1 MKESKTKT
9 MSKTKINITDNQPTD
24 FKEAFRIR
32 LRLYEKIIEKSN
44 INCNLNKS
52 YNILSSTEHGLS
64 LNELVD
70 INNNVKEV
78 YSLIDITYDNEA
90 VGNKIQQLNNDVS
103 SFFKKYGTYSLEDL
117 MLICIGDKFKS
128 LIQPDSIRWELLCRH
143 LRPFSYTVINV
154 KNECYVKNSNVIV
167 NDASFVDNR
176 VICYNI
182 LNEYDKFII
191 KTKGIKVE
199 IIIEENKKLIVYGI
213 LDDVEMELVNN
224 SFINTIRKEIKDVSA
239 LLKACDHETSNMFIN
254 SLELK
259 DYLINYNVEDYE
271 KMFKGIQ
278 TMVSGFKKKQTM
290 TIVKDFVKDELFVK
304 RKTLLNLLIM
314 STCVENQYLAYLLYD
329 LMSNDTNGIV
339 DTQEQIMI
347 YDSFPHCIK
356 LCFKT
361 AMKQTLQYTTE
372 LSNFDFNKVPLEQQI
387 CLMNASDNVKEKA
400 MTKYKEVKSKSD
412 DGGTKARSYLEG
424 LLKIPFNIYK
434 REPILH
440 VVNNLRELILID
452 KDLIDVKNVE
462 IINIDNIT
470 IVHIIKLLTHLKS
483 SIFDSFKEEH
493 LKKYILKLFSKL
505 DKAHTENVI
514 QDINS
519 VIHQCGQGICKI
531 EAHSIKKTQAAF
543 LKKWIEQENIDKNSL
558 VLKEIFYKVL
568 LNEEHLTWVLKNNS
582 LLRPI
587 KLYNHLNVG
596 TSLVSTYLKDV
607 KATLNSCVHGH
618 KKAKVQIE
626 RIIGQWLNGSSNMQ
640 GCVLGFEGNPGVGK
654 TTLAKGLSKCLK
666 DNEGNCRPL
675 SIIAIGGDANAST
688 LVGHSYTYVGSTWGQ
703 IVQILMDNKCMN
715 PIIVIDEVD
724 KVSKT
729 EHGREIIGI
738 LTHLLDSTQNNN
750 FQDKYFSGI
759 GLDLSKILFVLSYND
774 PEAIDRIMLD
784 RIHRIQFDTLTVE
797 DKIEITKKHLLP
809 ELYSKFSL
817 ANTFSFDDDVIK
829 FIIDN
834 YTLEPGVR
842 KLKEKLFEIIGEI
855 NLSMLNKEFDNINV
869 PIEITIDDIKNK
881 YFKDKR
887 QIKVMKVHEDNRV
900 GLINALWANQ
910 LGQGGVLPLH
920 AKFVPSNKFLDL
932 TLTGSLGDVMKE
944 SIQVSLTTA
953 WNLTSEKV
961 QKELIAKYNNPS
973 KNEVY
978 GLHIHCPSISTKKD
992 GPSATTAFTVILYSL
1007 FNNIKIKHN
1016 FGITGETSF
1025 DQRLTEIGGLREKI
1039 IHSIPSGLTEY
1050 IYPKENEYDFNKIME
1065 IYKDNEIINGIKFHC
1080 IETVSEV
1087 LDLILEK

>member
-1 MKESKTKT
+1 MKESKTKPMT
-9 MSKTKINITDNQPTD
+9 KTKINVMDNSPTD
-24 FKEAFRIR
+24 FKEAFKIR
-32 LRLYEKIIEKSN
+32 LKLYEKIIEKSN
-44 INCNLNKS
+44 INCTLNKS
-52 YNILSSTEHGLS
+52 YNILSSVEHGLS

-70 INNNVKEV
+70 INAHIKEV
-78 YSLIDITYDNEA
+78 YNLIDITCDNEV

-103 SFFKKYGTYSLEDL
+103 TFFKKYGTYSLEDL
-117 MLICIGDKFKS
+117 MLICIGDKFK
-128 LIQPDSIRWELLCRH
+128 LLMQTHDIRWELLCQY

-154 KNECYVKNSNVIV
+154 KNECYVKNGTLDGSETNLL
-167 NDASFVDNR
+167 DNR
-176 VICYNI
+176 VVCYNI
-182 LNEYDKFII
+182 LNEYDKFSI

-199 IIIEENKKLIVYGI
+199 ILIEENKKLIVYGI
-213 LDDVEMELVNN
+213 LDDVEMGLVNN
-224 SFINTIRKEIKDVSA
+224 PFFSKIRKELRDTSI
-239 LLKACDHETSNMFIN
+239 LLKDCDNETANMFIN

-259 DYLINYNVEDYE
+259 DYLINYKIDDYA
-271 KMFKGIQ
+271 KTFKGIQ
-278 TMVSGFKKKQTM
+278 TMVNGFKKKQTV

-304 RKTLLNLLIM
+304 RRTLLNLLIM

-329 LMSNDTNGIV
+329 LMSNDTNGVV

-452 KDLIDVKNVE
+452 KDLTDVKNAE
-462 IINIDNIT
+462 IDHIENIT
-470 IVHIIKLLTHLKS
+470 IVHIIKVLTCLKS
-483 SIFDSFKEEH
+483 SILDSFKEEQ
-493 LKKYILKLFSKL
+493 LKKNILKLFTKL
-505 DKAHTENVI
+505 DKSHTENLI
-514 QDINS
+514 QDINN
-519 VIHQCGQGICKI
+519 IIEHHYEDICKI
-531 EAHSIKKTQAAF
+531 ELHSIKKNQSAF
-543 LKKWIEQENIDKNSL
+543 LKNWIEQASLHKNSA

-568 LNEEHLTWVLKNNS
+568 LKEEHLSWVLKNNN

-587 KLYNHLNVG
+587 KLYNQLNAG
-596 TSLVSTYLKDV
+596 TSAVSTYLKDV
-607 KATLNSCVHGH
+607 KTTLNNCVHGH

-738 LTHLLDSTQNNN
+738 LTHLLDSTQNSN

-809 ELYSKFSL
+809 ELYDKFSL
-817 ANTFSFDDDVIK
+817 ANTFRIGDNVIK

-855 NLSMLNKEFDNINV
+855 NLSMLNNNFDNINI
-869 PIEITIDDIKNK
+869 PIEITIDDVKNK

-887 QIKVMKVHEDNRV
+887 QIKVMKVHEDNRI

-953 WNLTSEKV
+953 WNLTSDLV

-1039 IHSIPSGLTEY
+1039 IHSIPSGITEF

-1080 IETVSEV
+1080 IESVSEV
-1087 LDLILEK
+1087 LELILEK